1 MTPTPVPTMIAAPAL
16 RLGRGLALGLRLA
29 LALALGLALVTGA
42 PLRAE
47 SLDQPGSETPQTARA
62 ETVRL
67 LVGLHEIEA
76 MLQLGVLLADEA
88 GAQPARDTFALALAT
103 QWPALRDG
111 VLQSGGPDLEP
122 ALSRLAGGEMAA
134 FPEALM
140 ALAKAQTALNPAS
153 AELVVAMLA
162 QGRSVAAG
170 LNPAGPTDVTGY
182 RAAWSRLMV
191 LRGKVDLLLRNPDP
205 AIVKAATA
213 TALALDD
220 LILSLPDP
228 KALAPVMLD
237 PAQVAAALK
246 PLEAVAGAV

>member
-1 MTPTPVPTMIAAPAL
+1 MTQTSNPLIIA
-16 RLGRGLALGLRLA
+16 
-29 LALALGLALVTGA
+29 ALALGLALLPGA
-42 PLRAE
+42 ALQAE
-47 SLDQPGSETPQTARA
+47 SLPQPGSETPQTAKA

-67 LVGLHEIEA
+67 LVGLGEIEA

-88 GAQPARDTFALALAT
+88 GAQAARDSFDRALTAE
-103 QWPALRDG
+103 WPALRDG
-111 VLQSGGPDLEP
+111 VLQAGGPDLEP
-122 ALSRLAGGEMAA
+122 ALARLASGESAA

-140 ALAKAQTALNPAS
+140 GLAKARTALNPA
-153 AELVVAMLA
+153 ATDLVAAMLA
-162 QGRSVAAG
+162 QGKSVAAG

-182 RAAWSRLMV
+182 RAAWSGLMV
-191 LRGKVDLLLRNPDP
+191 LRGKVDLLLRDPDP
-205 AIVKAATA
+205 SVVQAATA

-246 PLEAVAGAV
+246 PLEAVAGAA